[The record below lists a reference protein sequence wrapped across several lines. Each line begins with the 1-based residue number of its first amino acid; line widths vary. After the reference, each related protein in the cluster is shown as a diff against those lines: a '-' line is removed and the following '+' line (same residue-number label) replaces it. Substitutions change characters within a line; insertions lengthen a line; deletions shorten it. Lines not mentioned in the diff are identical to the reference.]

1 MCFEHIT
8 QYAPPYALRVIT
20 VSFGTVASLNAYSS
34 FAPCRMIP
42 PYSCAVPGRKPGTS
56 TNVTSGMLKASQKRT
71 KRAALTEA
79 LMSSAPAITFGWL
92 ATTPTGCPSRRAKPT
107 TMFIAKYCWTSKK
120 SPLSTTIRTTSL
132 MSYDSFDESG
142 MIVARPG
149 SARSGSSVGGKRGGC
164 WSQLCGTKLSR
175 RRTWAKHS
183 SSDSARKCP
192 TPDGRGVVAAK
203 HDIPAADLGQ
213 ASNHAAGWGPPAVQ
227 PEARRPLGGDDVE
240 LLERVAVDHPGDEL
254 ARRQLVLGVL
264 ALESLRVAVA

>member
-1 MCFEHIT
+1 
-8 QYAPPYALRVIT
+8 
-20 VSFGTVASLNAYSS
+20 
-34 FAPCRMIP
+34 
-42 PYSCAVPGRKPGTS
+42 
-56 TNVTSGMLKASQKRT
+56 MLKASQKRT

-192 TPDGRGVVAAK
+192 TPDLTLWTSAPPSESKVTSSPVVTRMTSGPVMNMYPTPCTMK
-203 HDIPAADLGQ
+203 VKSVI
-213 ASNHAAGWGPPAVQ
+213 AG
-227 PEARRPLGGDDVE
+227 E
-240 LLERVAVDHPGDEL
+240 
-254 ARRQLVLGVL
+254 
-264 ALESLRVAVA
+264 